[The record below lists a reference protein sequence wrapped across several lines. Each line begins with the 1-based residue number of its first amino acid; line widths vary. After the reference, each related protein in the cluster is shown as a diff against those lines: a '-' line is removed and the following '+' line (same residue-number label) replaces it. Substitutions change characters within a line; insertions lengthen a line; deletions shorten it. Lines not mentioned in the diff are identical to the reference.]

1 MAFKPQANKG
11 LGINACKNACKKHG
25 VEFNSEMVYMAGDPL
40 KWGFDVTDEGVP
52 YILAAGPAAEPEV
65 VEFADGGTAPNPFAQ
80 LMQKSGDAP
89 DAPAA
94 KTGYKIQK
102 DRPEQN
108 GIKQP
113 SVGTLCRRIWDKL
126 DALSAETKSIPQIK
140 PFRDA
145 LTAEGVDT
153 TTCTIQFY
161 RWRKFHGVTGRTA

>member
-11 LGINACKNACKKHG
+11 LAIGACKKACAKND
-25 VEFNSEMVYMAGDPL
+25 VEFNPEMVYMVGDPL

-52 YILAAGPAAEPEV
+52 YILAAGPVVED

-80 LMQKSGDAP
+80 LMQTRAP

-102 DRPEQN
+102 DRAEQN

-113 SVGTLCRRIWDKL
+113 STGTLCRRIWDKL
-126 DALSAETKSIPQIK
+126 DAISAETKTIPQIK

-145 LTAEGVDT
+145 LTAEGVDS

>member
-25 VEFNSEMVYMAGDPL
+25 VEFTPELVYMSGDPM
-40 KWGFDVTDEGVP
+40 KWGFWVDENGAP
-52 YILAAGPAAEPEV
+52 CAEPAAEAEV
-65 VEFADGGTAPNPFAQ
+65 VEFADGGTAQNPFAQ
-80 LMQKSGDAP
+80 LMQKSADAP

-113 SVGTLCRRIWDKL
+113 STGTLCRRIWDKL